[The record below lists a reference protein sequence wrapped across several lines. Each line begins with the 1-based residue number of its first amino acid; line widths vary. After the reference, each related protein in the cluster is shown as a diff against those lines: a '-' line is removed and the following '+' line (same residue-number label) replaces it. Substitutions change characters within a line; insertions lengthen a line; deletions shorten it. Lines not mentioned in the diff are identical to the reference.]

1 MLQMNQ
7 SIGQQQVQKMTQAQ
21 IQGLELLAMPETDLY
36 QKIIHEVEEN
46 PALELADSK
55 HRQQPL
61 PSKPPRTTPTYF
73 DNQTTAHSHKTAEDS
88 DAFQSFIE
96 NIPEPRTQ
104 TLQMHLLEQIR
115 LEPLPAAIEACAE
128 RIIQNLDANGFHIV
142 PIHEL
147 FAAEAP
153 AIAKPRY
160 ITQALRTVRQ
170 LEPIG
175 CATKDSAESLT
186 VQAKIRFAGKME
198 TDPVYAYTID
208 ILEHHFSYL
217 ENARPYLLA
226 QKINKNADIPYN
238 ITQEQAAQI
247 FHIIRTLQPFP
258 GRAYTASDSQIDYVI
273 PTAFIERQNQ
283 TFIIR
288 MNNAYLPSV
297 HISQELLSLVE
308 EHKQDKS
315 VQEYIK
321 PQLQKAKIFIGSLT
335 NREKTILAVLKQII
349 KAQERFFLT
358 GNVRHLVPLTQQHI
372 AQAIDVH
379 ESTVSRAVSN
389 KYIQCTWGI
398 FEIKFFFTSA
408 AQTVESEP
416 DKTYTKQAV
425 KLLLQQLL
433 ASHSQKLS
441 DKKLSELLQNEHGIK
456 LARRTINKYRKELLS

>member
-7 SIGQQQVQKMTQAQ
+7 SIGQQLVQKMTQTQ

-36 QKIIHEVEEN
+36 QKIIREVEEN

-55 HRQQPL
+55 RSRQSL
-61 PSKPPRTTPTYF
+61 SSKTPRAAPTYF
-73 DNQTTAHSHKTAEDS
+73 DNQTPARSHKSTEDS

-96 NIPEPRTQ
+96 NIPESRID

-115 LEPLPAAIEACAE
+115 LEPLPATIAACSE
-128 RIIQNLDANGFHIV
+128 RIIQNLDTNGFHIV
-142 PIHEL
+142 PLHEL
-147 FAAEAP
+147 FASETQLRS
-153 AIAKPRY
+153 KPHY
-160 ITQALRTVRQ
+160 ITQALKIVQQ

-175 CATKDSAESLT
+175 CATKNSAESLV
-186 VQAKIRFAGKME
+186 VQAKIRFADKLKTE
-198 TDPVYAYTID
+198 PIYTYTID

-217 ENARPYLLA
+217 ENVRTYLLV
-226 QKINKNADIPYN
+226 QKINKNAAIPYK

-247 FHIIRTLQPFP
+247 LYIIRTLNPFP
-258 GRAYTASDSQIDYVI
+258 GRAYSASDSKIDYII

-288 MNNAYLPSV
+288 MNNVYLPPV
-297 HISQELLSLVE
+297 HISQEILSLVG

-321 PQLQKAKIFIGSLT
+321 PQLQKAKVFIGSLN

-349 KAQERFFLT
+349 KAQERFFIT
-358 GNVRHLVPLTQQHI
+358 GNVQHLVPLTQQYI
-372 AQAIDVH
+372 AQTIDVH

-389 KYIQCTWGI
+389 KYIQCVWGI

-408 AQTVESEP
+408 AQTVESESER
-416 DKTYTKQAV
+416 TYTKQAV

-433 ASHSQKLS
+433 STHSQKIS
-441 DKKLSELLQNEHGIK
+441 DQKLSELLQNEHGIK
-456 LARRTINKYRKELLS
+456 IARRTINKYRKELLP